1 MLQKKLTKAGLTAL
15 AITSAIAFSSASNA
29 AITGFT
35 DDFQGYGTAPTFAP
49 WDGFSD
55 NGGFPGGY
63 GFAPSTGG
71 PQISALAND
80 GAGNE
85 YMNFYANYDNGNVH
99 DRVNCNPCSP
109 NTQEAI
115 SIFRNFAFDGTDTAA
130 GDTWT
135 FTFDYATNPGFGPAG
150 ATEVGAFIR
159 VFDGAYNLLATDTL
173 NTNTTSAEFLNG
185 ELSVTL
191 NSAWTGGFFQVGF
204 NNLVGN
210 YDSSGMFYD
219 NACLSNDGSC
229 GAPPV
234 PVPAAVWL
242 FGSGLLGLVGVARRR
257 KA

>member
-15 AITSAIAFSSASNA
+15 ALTSAIAFSSASNA

-35 DDFQGYGTAPTFAP
+35 DDFQGYGAAPFFTP

-63 GFAPSTGG
+63 GFAPSTSG
-71 PQISALAND
+71 PQITALAND

-85 YMNFYANYDNGNVH
+85 YLNFYANYDNAPVH
-99 DRVNCNPCSP
+99 TGAAPNP
-109 NTQEAI
+109 QEAI
-115 SIFRNFAFDGTDTAA
+115 SVFRNFAFDASDTAA

-159 VFDGAYNLLATDTL
+159 VFDGAYNLLADDTL
-173 NTNTTSAEFLNG
+173 NTNTASAVFLNG
-185 ELSVTL
+185 ELSMTL
-191 NSAWTGGFFQVGF
+191 NSGWTGGFFQVGF

-219 NACLSNDGSC
+219 NACLSKDGSC
-229 GAPPV
+229 GAPPAV